1 MDKITTLAQT
11 VDLMLSDDYKE
22 RFIAEFAQVKIRL
35 LKLERLLRDYKS
47 GSLGFE
53 PDCPIQALYT
63 QLAYM
68 SSYAETLRSRAKIE
82 DIELP
87 IIEIEEV

>member
-11 VDLMLSDDYKE
+11 VDLMLSTEYKK
-22 RFIAEFAQVKIRL
+22 RFVAEYAQVKLRI
-35 LKLERLLRDYKS
+35 LKLEKMLRDYKN
-47 GSLGFE
+47 GYLVFE

-63 QLAYM
+63 QLSFM
-68 SSYAETLRSRAKIE
+68 TPYAETLRSRAKIE

>member
-1 MDKITTLAQT
+1 MDKITSLAQT

-22 RFIAEFAQVKIRL
+22 RFIAEFAQVKIRI
-35 LKLERLLRDYKS
+35 LKLEKMLRDYKS

-63 QLAYM
+63 QLSYM
-68 SSYAETLRSRAKIE
+68 TSYAETLRSRAKIE
-82 DIELP
+82 DIKLP
-87 IIEIEEV
+87 TIEIEEV